1 MNARRIAS
9 LLRHIGSL
17 QIELADAFEQVE
29 EPKKRKTPK
38 LEAPATA
45 PDQATLEEARRALK
59 KAGFAA

>member
-1 MNARRIAS
+1 MNAKRIAA

-29 EPKKRKTPK
+29 TPKRKAPK
-38 LEAPATA
+38 IEAPSTE
-45 PDQATLEEARRALK
+45 PDKETLELARRALK